1 MSSPQLE
8 ICEKCGLQFYSIL
21 GETICPKC
29 EKKEENEPQ
38 GKKEILK
45 SLKKWMYEVCIP
57 KKKIEIKNKTN
68 NSGTWFELELTD
80 DDIKKLKYSF
90 KLIGVEIKES
100 K

>member
-38 GKKEILK
+38 TK
-45 SLKKWMYEVCIP
+45 S
-57 KKKIEIKNKTN
+57 
-68 NSGTWFELELTD
+68 D
-80 DDIKKLKYSF
+80 
-90 KLIGVEIKES
+90 
-100 K
+100 